1 MKNILIVLIIL
12 GVISAALIGV
22 YLFKQNKTA
31 ISPEGTEPEET
42 SEENQEGL
50 EYESEEG
57 SDQVLATDDFLVDLP
72 DGWRKT
78 EATMGVSAMVIN
90 FEEEIEDP
98 AAQKINFKSYFAV
111 TYDTLGEKSLNDYL
125 QTAKN
130 ELEKVASNVVF
141 TEDQDITINGRSA
154 HAIEV
159 ELTQQGV
166 DFKVL
171 LVLVKGEGDD
181 VWVLSFNTTKSNWD
195 EYKEL
200 FYSVADSFNLKK

>member
-1 MKNILIVLIIL
+1 MKNIFIILIVL
-12 GVISAALIGV
+12 GVILAALIGV
-22 YLFKQNKTA
+22 YLFKQNKAA
-31 ISPEGTEPEET
+31 ISPESTESEET
-42 SEENQEGL
+42 PGENQEGL
-50 EYESEEG
+50 EYESKEG
-57 SDQVLATDDFLVDLP
+57 NGQVLATNDFSIDLP

-78 EATMGVSAMVIN
+78 EATMGVSAMAIN

-125 QTAKN
+125 QIAKN
-130 ELEKVASNVVF
+130 ELGKVASNVVF

-154 HAIEV
+154 HATEV

-171 LVLVKGEGDD
+171 IVLVKGEGDN
-181 VWVLSFNTTKSNWD
+181 VWVLSFNTTRSNWD
-195 EYKEL
+195 EYREM